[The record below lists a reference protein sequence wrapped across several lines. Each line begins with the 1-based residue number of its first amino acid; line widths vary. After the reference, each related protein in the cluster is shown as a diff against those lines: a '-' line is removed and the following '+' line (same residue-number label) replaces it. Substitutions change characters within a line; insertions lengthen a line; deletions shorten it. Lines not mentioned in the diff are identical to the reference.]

1 MSLRVRSWPGLG
13 PKPSFWAWLAALLLC
28 VSALGGCAG
37 GAPLVAHDPLEP
49 LNRQVFKF
57 NDALDAAIVKPVAI
71 AYRDH
76 TPTPLRQGIGNVFN
90 NLQDSW
96 SVVNNLLQLKTDY
109 AYDSLVRVAI
119 NTLLGVGGVVDVAS
133 ELGIERHTQDFGHT
147 LGVWGVPPG
156 PYLVLPILGPSSM
169 RDALA
174 LSVDWQGDP
183 LGQLPNE
190 SVRNAA
196 LLLRG
201 LDTRAGLLKATSML
215 EEAALDRY
223 TFARDAFLQNRRNNI
238 FDGNPPQDDAM
249 PGQ

>member
-1 MSLRVRSWPGLG
+1 MSLSVRRWSGLG
-13 PKPSFWAWLAALLLC
+13 PEPSFWAWLAALLLC

-96 SVVNNLLQLKTDY
+96 SVVNNLLQLKIVY
-109 AYDSLVRVAI
+109 AYDSLARVAI
-119 NTLLGVGGVVDVAS
+119 NTLLGVAGVVDVAS
-133 ELGIERHTQDFGHT
+133 EMGIERHTQDFGHT

-156 PYLVLPILGPSSM
+156 PYLVLPILGPSSL
-169 RDALA
+169 RDAVA

-238 FDGNPPQDDAM
+238 FDGNPPQDDVM
-249 PGQ
+249 LGQ

>member
-57 NDALDAAIVKPVAI
+57 NDALDTAIVKPVAI

-190 SVRNAA
+190 PVRNAA

>member
-1 MSLRVRSWPGLG
+1 MRLSVRRWSGLG
-13 PKPSFWAWLAALLLC
+13 PEPGFWAWLAALLLC
-28 VSALGGCAG
+28 LSALGGCAG

-96 SVVNNLLQLKTDY
+96 SVVNNLLQLKIVY
-109 AYDSLVRVAI
+109 AYDSLARVAI
-119 NTLLGVGGVVDVAS
+119 NTLLGVAGVVDVAS
-133 ELGIERHTQDFGHT
+133 EMGIERHTQDFGHT

-156 PYLVLPILGPSSM
+156 PYLVLPILGPSSL
-169 RDALA
+169 RDAVA

>member
-1 MSLRVRSWPGLG
+1 MSLSVRRWSGLG
-13 PKPSFWAWLAALLLC
+13 PEPSFWAWLAALLLC

-96 SVVNNLLQLKTDY
+96 SVVNNLLQLKMVY
-109 AYDSLVRVAI
+109 AYDSLARVAI
-119 NTLLGVGGVVDVAS
+119 NTLVGVAGVVDVAS
-133 ELGIERHTQDFGHT
+133 EMGIERHTQDFGHT

-190 SVRNAA
+190 PVRNAA

>member
-57 NDALDAAIVKPVAI
+57 NDALDTAIVKPVAI

-133 ELGIERHTQDFGHT
+133 VLGFERHTQDFGHT

-183 LGQLPNE
+183 LGQLPKE
-190 SVRNAA
+190 PVRNAA
-196 LLLRG
+196 ILLRG

>member
-57 NDALDAAIVKPVAI
+57 NDALDTAIVKPVAI

-96 SVVNNLLQLKTDY
+96 SVVNNLLQLKIVY
-109 AYDSLVRVAI
+109 AYDSLARVAI
-119 NTLLGVGGVVDVAS
+119 NTLLGVAGVVDVAS
-133 ELGIERHTQDFGHT
+133 EMGIERHTQDFGHT

-156 PYLVLPILGPSSM
+156 PYLVLPILGPSSL
-169 RDALA
+169 RDAVA

>member
-1 MSLRVRSWPGLG
+1 MSLSVRRWSGLG
-13 PKPSFWAWLAALLLC
+13 PEPSFWAWLAALLLC

-156 PYLVLPILGPSSM
+156 PYLVLPILGPSSL

>member
-1 MSLRVRSWPGLG
+1 MSLSVRRWSGLG
-13 PKPSFWAWLAALLLC
+13 PEPSFWAWLAALLLC

-57 NDALDAAIVKPVAI
+57 NDAMDAAIVKPVAI

-96 SVVNNLLQLKTDY
+96 SVVNNLLQLKIVY
-109 AYDSLVRVAI
+109 AYDSLARVAI
-119 NTLLGVGGVVDVAS
+119 NTLVGVAGVVDVAS
-133 ELGIERHTQDFGHT
+133 EMGIERHTQDFGHT

-156 PYLVLPILGPSSM
+156 PYLVLPILGPSSL
-169 RDALA
+169 RDAVA
-174 LSVDWQGDP
+174 LSVDWHGDP

>member
-1 MSLRVRSWPGLG
+1 MSLSVRRWSGLG
-13 PKPSFWAWLAALLLC
+13 PEPSFWAWLAALLLC

-96 SVVNNLLQLKTDY
+96 SVVNNLLQLKIVY
-109 AYDSLVRVAI
+109 AYDSLARVAI
-119 NTLLGVGGVVDVAS
+119 NTLLGVAGVVDVAS
-133 ELGIERHTQDFGHT
+133 EMGIERHTQDFGHT

-156 PYLVLPILGPSSM
+156 PYLVLPILGPSSL
-169 RDALA
+169 RDAVA

-183 LGQLPNE
+183 LGQLFNE
-190 SVRNAA
+190 PARNAA

>member
-1 MSLRVRSWPGLG
+1 MSLSVRRWSGLG
-13 PKPSFWAWLAALLLC
+13 PEPSFWAWLAALLLC

-109 AYDSLVRVAI
+109 AYDSLARVAI

-156 PYLVLPILGPSSM
+156 PYLVLPILGPSSL

>member
-1 MSLRVRSWPGLG
+1 MSLSVRRWSGLG
-13 PKPSFWAWLAALLLC
+13 PEPSFWAWLAALLLC

-57 NDALDAAIVKPVAI
+57 NDALDTAIVKPVAI

-190 SVRNAA
+190 PVRNAA

>member
-1 MSLRVRSWPGLG
+1 
-13 PKPSFWAWLAALLLC
+13 
-28 VSALGGCAG
+28 
-37 GAPLVAHDPLEP
+37 
-49 LNRQVFKF
+49 
-57 NDALDAAIVKPVAI
+57 
-71 AYRDH
+71 
-76 TPTPLRQGIGNVFN
+76 
-90 NLQDSW
+90 
-96 SVVNNLLQLKTDY
+96 
-109 AYDSLVRVAI
+109 
-119 NTLLGVGGVVDVAS
+119 
-133 ELGIERHTQDFGHT
+133 
-147 LGVWGVPPG
+147 
-156 PYLVLPILGPSSM
+156 M

-190 SVRNAA
+190 PLRNAA
-196 LLLRG
+196 ILLRG

>member
-1 MSLRVRSWPGLG
+1 MSLSVRRWSGLG
-13 PKPSFWAWLAALLLC
+13 PEPSFWAWLAALLLC

-183 LGQLPNE
+183 LGQLPKE
-190 SVRNAA
+190 PVRNAA
-196 LLLRG
+196 ILLRG

>member
-13 PKPSFWAWLAALLLC
+13 PKPSFWTWLAALLLC

-190 SVRNAA
+190 PVRNAA

>member
-57 NDALDAAIVKPVAI
+57 NDALDTAIVKPVAI

-96 SVVNNLLQLKTDY
+96 SVVNNLLQLKTEY
-109 AYDSLVRVAI
+109 AYDSLARVAI

-169 RDALA
+169 RDVLA

-190 SVRNAA
+190 PVRNAA

>member
-1 MSLRVRSWPGLG
+1 MSLSVRRWSGLG
-13 PKPSFWAWLAALLLC
+13 PEPSFWAWLAALLLC

-96 SVVNNLLQLKTDY
+96 SVVNNLLQLKIVY
-109 AYDSLVRVAI
+109 AYDSLARVAI
-119 NTLLGVGGVVDVAS
+119 NTLVGVAGVVDVAS
-133 ELGIERHTQDFGHT
+133 EMGIERHTQDFGHT

-156 PYLVLPILGPSSM
+156 PYLVLPILGPSSL
-169 RDALA
+169 RDAVA

>member
-1 MSLRVRSWPGLG
+1 MSLRVRSWPCLG

-57 NDALDAAIVKPVAI
+57 NDALDTAIVKPVAI

-156 PYLVLPILGPSSM
+156 PYLVLPILGPSSL
-169 RDALA
+169 RDAVA

-183 LGQLPNE
+183 LGQLFNE
-190 SVRNAA
+190 PARNAA

>member
-57 NDALDAAIVKPVAI
+57 NDALDTAIVKPVAI

-174 LSVDWQGDP
+174 LGVDWQGDP

-190 SVRNAA
+190 PVRNAA

>member
-57 NDALDAAIVKPVAI
+57 NDALDTAIVKPVAI

-156 PYLVLPILGPSSM
+156 PYLVLPILGPSSL
-169 RDALA
+169 RDAVA

>member
-96 SVVNNLLQLKTDY
+96 SVVNNLLQLKIVY
-109 AYDSLVRVAI
+109 AYDSLARVAI
-119 NTLLGVGGVVDVAS
+119 NTLVGVAGVVDVAS
-133 ELGIERHTQDFGHT
+133 EMGIERHTQDFGHT

-156 PYLVLPILGPSSM
+156 PYLVLPILGPSSL
-169 RDALA
+169 RDAVA

>member
-1 MSLRVRSWPGLG
+1 MSLSVRRWSGLG
-13 PKPSFWAWLAALLLC
+13 PEPSFWAWLAALLLC

-96 SVVNNLLQLKTDY
+96 SVVNNLLQLKIVY
-109 AYDSLVRVAI
+109 AYDSLARVAI
-119 NTLLGVGGVVDVAS
+119 NTLLGVAGVVDVAS
-133 ELGIERHTQDFGHT
+133 EMGIERHTQDFGHT

-156 PYLVLPILGPSSM
+156 PYLVLPILGPSSL
-169 RDALA
+169 RDAVA

>member
-1 MSLRVRSWPGLG
+1 MSLSVRRWSGLG
-13 PKPSFWAWLAALLLC
+13 PEPSFWAWLAALLLC

-57 NDALDAAIVKPVAI
+57 NDALDTAIVKPVAI

-109 AYDSLVRVAI
+109 AYDSLARVAI

-156 PYLVLPILGPSSM
+156 PYLVLPILGPSSL

>member
-1 MSLRVRSWPGLG
+1 MSLSVRRWSGLG
-13 PKPSFWAWLAALLLC
+13 PEPGFWVWLAALLLC
-28 VSALGGCAG
+28 LSALGGCAG

-57 NDALDAAIVKPVAI
+57 NDALDTAIVKPVAI

-96 SVVNNLLQLKTDY
+96 SVVNNLLQLKMVY
-109 AYDSLVRVAI
+109 AYDSLARVAI
-119 NTLLGVGGVVDVAS
+119 NTLVGVAGVVDVAS
-133 ELGIERHTQDFGHT
+133 EFGIERHTQDFGHT

-156 PYLVLPILGPSSM
+156 PYLVLPILGPSSL

-223 TFARDAFLQNRRNNI
+223 TFARDAFLQSRRNNI
-238 FDGNPPQDDAM
+238 FDGNPPQDDVM

>member
-57 NDALDAAIVKPVAI
+57 NDALDTAIVKPVAI

-183 LGQLPNE
+183 LGQLPKE
-190 SVRNAA
+190 PVRNAA
-196 LLLRG
+196 ILLRG

>member
-57 NDALDAAIVKPVAI
+57 NDALDTAIVKPVAI

-156 PYLVLPILGPSSM
+156 PYLVLPILGPSSL

-183 LGQLPNE
+183 LGQLFNE
-190 SVRNAA
+190 PARNAA

>member
-57 NDALDAAIVKPVAI
+57 NDALDTAIVKPVAI

-156 PYLVLPILGPSSM
+156 PYLVLPILGPSSL

-190 SVRNAA
+190 PVRNAA

>member
-1 MSLRVRSWPGLG
+1 MSLRVRSWPGSG

-57 NDALDAAIVKPVAI
+57 NDALDTAIVKPVAI

-96 SVVNNLLQLKTDY
+96 SVVNNLLQLKMVY
-109 AYDSLVRVAI
+109 AYDSLARVAI
-119 NTLLGVGGVVDVAS
+119 NTLVGVAGVVDVAS
-133 ELGIERHTQDFGHT
+133 EFGIERHTQDFGHT

-156 PYLVLPILGPSSM
+156 PYLVLPILGPSSL

>member
-1 MSLRVRSWPGLG
+1 MSLSVRRWSGLG
-13 PKPSFWAWLAALLLC
+13 PEPGFWAWLAALLLC
-28 VSALGGCAG
+28 LSALGGCAG

-57 NDALDAAIVKPVAI
+57 NDALDTAIVKPVAI

-190 SVRNAA
+190 PVRNAA

>member
-1 MSLRVRSWPGLG
+1 MSLSVRRWSGLG
-13 PKPSFWAWLAALLLC
+13 PEPSFWAWLAALLLC

-119 NTLLGVGGVVDVAS
+119 NTLLGVAGVVDVAS

-156 PYLVLPILGPSSM
+156 PYLVLPILGPSSL
-169 RDALA
+169 RDAVA

>member
-1 MSLRVRSWPGLG
+1 MSLSVRRWSGLG
-13 PKPSFWAWLAALLLC
+13 PEPSFWAWLAALLLC

-57 NDALDAAIVKPVAI
+57 NDALDTAIVKPVAI

-156 PYLVLPILGPSSM
+156 PYLVLPILGPSSL
-169 RDALA
+169 RDAVA

>member
-1 MSLRVRSWPGLG
+1 
-13 PKPSFWAWLAALLLC
+13 LAALLLC

-57 NDALDAAIVKPVAI
+57 NDALDSAIVKPVAI

-96 SVVNNLLQLKTDY
+96 SVVNNLLQLKTEY
-109 AYDSLVRVAI
+109 AYDSLARVAI

-190 SVRNAA
+190 PLRNAA

>member
-1 MSLRVRSWPGLG
+1 MSLSVRHWSGLG
-13 PKPSFWAWLAALLLC
+13 PEPSFWAWLAALLLC

-57 NDALDAAIVKPVAI
+57 NDALDSAIVKPVAI

-96 SVVNNLLQLKTDY
+96 SVVNNLLQLKTEY
-109 AYDSLVRVAI
+109 AYDSLARVAI
-119 NTLLGVGGVVDVAS
+119 NTLVGVAGVVDVAS
-133 ELGIERHTQDFGHT
+133 EFGIERHTQDFGHT

-156 PYLVLPILGPSSM
+156 PYLVLPILGPSSL
-169 RDALA
+169 RDAVA

-249 PGQ
+249 LGQ

>member
-57 NDALDAAIVKPVAI
+57 NDALDTAIVKPVAI

-183 LGQLPNE
+183 LGQLPKE
-190 SVRNAA
+190 PVRNAA

>member
-28 VSALGGCAG
+28 VSAMGGCAG

-57 NDALDAAIVKPVAI
+57 NDALDTAIVKPVAI

-190 SVRNAA
+190 PVRNAA

>member
-57 NDALDAAIVKPVAI
+57 NDALDTAIVKPVAI

-96 SVVNNLLQLKTDY
+96 SVVNNLLQLKTEY
-109 AYDSLVRVAI
+109 AYDSLARVAI

-190 SVRNAA
+190 PVRNAA

>member
-1 MSLRVRSWPGLG
+1 MSLSVRRWSGLG
-13 PKPSFWAWLAALLLC
+13 PEPSFWAWLAALLLC

-57 NDALDAAIVKPVAI
+57 NDALDSAIVKPVAI

-96 SVVNNLLQLKTDY
+96 SVVNNLLQLKMVY
-109 AYDSLVRVAI
+109 AYDSLARVAI
-119 NTLLGVGGVVDVAS
+119 NTLVGVAGVVDVAS
-133 ELGIERHTQDFGHT
+133 EMGIERHTQDFGHT

-156 PYLVLPILGPSSM
+156 PYLVLPILGPSSL
-169 RDALA
+169 RDAVA

-183 LGQLPNE
+183 LGQLSNE

>member
-1 MSLRVRSWPGLG
+1 MSLPVRSWPGLG

-96 SVVNNLLQLKTDY
+96 SVVNNLLQLKTEY
-109 AYDSLVRVAI
+109 AYDSLARVAI

>member
-1 MSLRVRSWPGLG
+1 MSLSVRRWSGLG
-13 PKPSFWAWLAALLLC
+13 LEPSFWAWLAALLLC

-57 NDALDAAIVKPVAI
+57 NDALDTAIVKPVAI

-96 SVVNNLLQLKTDY
+96 SVVNNLLQLKIVY
-109 AYDSLVRVAI
+109 AYDSLARVAI
-119 NTLLGVGGVVDVAS
+119 NTLLGVAGVVDVAS
-133 ELGIERHTQDFGHT
+133 EMGIERHTQDFGHT

-156 PYLVLPILGPSSM
+156 PYLVLPILGPSSL
-169 RDALA
+169 RDAVA

>member
-1 MSLRVRSWPGLG
+1 MSLPVRSWPGLG

-190 SVRNAA
+190 PVRNAA

>member
-1 MSLRVRSWPGLG
+1 MSLSVRRWSGLG
-13 PKPSFWAWLAALLLC
+13 PEPSFWAWLAALLLC

-96 SVVNNLLQLKTDY
+96 SVVNNLLQLKMVY
-109 AYDSLVRVAI
+109 AYDSLARVAI
-119 NTLLGVGGVVDVAS
+119 NTLVGVAGVVDVAS
-133 ELGIERHTQDFGHT
+133 EMGIERHTQDFGHT

-156 PYLVLPILGPSSM
+156 PYLVLPILGPSSL
-169 RDALA
+169 RDAVA

-183 LGQLPNE
+183 LGQLSNE